1 MLFKFDKFW
10 KIILVMIS
18 FWLVFACAGYEFT
31 TITLLSLILASS
43 LNTIEHTMSKK
54 KKEKS
59 EITDID
65 WCG

>member
-31 TITLLSLILASS
+31 TITLLSLITANS
-43 LNTIEHTMSKK
+43 LFGTTHDGKK
-54 KKEKS
+54 KK
-59 EITDID
+59 
-65 WCG
+65 